1 MSLKKISKNIL
12 FNMFLVS
19 FLFWVFLNNYF
30 IDYGLSII
38 IFLFLSVFI
47 LNFIIYFGRYKLYFL
62 YFLFIFI
69 GFILWIFISNS
80 HLEVVDKNLSFI
92 EAYDN
97 NFYSEIKIEIKD
109 TYKIKEY
116 ENEYIAKLISINDID
131 LVIKDIE
138 ILWLVKIAKNFK
150 VKSWDIIKSKSKIIL
165 INDFNEFE
173 YKNFMLSKNIYFK
186 TYLPFIDIIWDNNQ
200 NSIITQIDILRE
212 ESLKIIYDIYP
223 QNEAIFLWW
232 ILLWARESL
241 PEDLKQNFNN
251 SWLTHFI
258 AVSGFNITI
267 LIIFFSFLFK
277 GLPIF
282 LKTILIT
289 IVIVLFTLLVWDT
302 APVIR
307 ASIMWLIA
315 YYILMSGRK
324 WSVFTILMFTAFV
337 MAIISPFILNYDVS
351 FALSF
356 LAVFWIVYTQKFW
369 KKVFNFMP
377 ETLAIREAFV
387 LTMSALVFTLP
398 IMLFNFWQVSILSP
412 LANVAVTWTIP
423 IAMLLWF
430 ISILAYIINPFFWYA
445 VWYLD
450 WIFLKWDMLVV
461 NFFWTK
467 DFSVFQYDFWEYK
480 NYIQTV
486 YFLSIIFIILY
497 FKLKASK
504 YIDLEDKKDKI

>member
-1 MSLKKISKNIL
+1 M
-12 FNMFLVS
+12 
-19 FLFWVFLNNYF
+19 NNYF
-30 IDYGLSII
+30 LSYELSLI
-38 IFLFLSVFI
+38 IFLFVSVFT
-47 LNFIIYFGRYKLYFL
+47 LNFIIYFGKVKLYFI
-62 YFLFIFI
+62 YFSFLLIWFIFWV
-69 GFILWIFISNS
+69 FTSNNY
-80 HLEVVDKNLSFI
+80 LENIDKNLHFI
-92 EAYDN
+92 EVYDN
-97 NFYSEIKIEIKD
+97 NFYSELKIEIKD

-116 ENEYIAKLISINDID
+116 ENEYIVKLININDID
-131 LVIKDIE
+131 LLAENIE

-150 VKSWDIIKSKSKIIL
+150 VQSWDIIKSKAKIIL

-186 TYLPFIDIIWDNNQ
+186 AYLPFIDNIWDNRQ
-200 NSIITQIDILRE
+200 NIILKNIDILRE
-212 ESLKIIYDIYP
+212 KSLNIIYEIYP
-223 QNEAIFLWW
+223 KNEAIFLWG

-251 SWLTHFI
+251 SGLTHFI

-267 LIIFFSFLFK
+267 LIIFFSFIFK
-277 GLPIF
+277 GLPVF
-282 LKTILIT
+282 LRTILIT
-289 IVIVLFTLLVWDT
+289 IVIILFTLLVWDT

-356 LAVFWIVYTQKFW
+356 LAVFWIVYTQEFW
-369 KKVFNFMP
+369 KRVFKFMP

-398 IMLFNFWQVSILSP
+398 IMLLNFGQVSILSP
-412 LANVAVTWTIP
+412 IANVAVTWTIP

-430 ISILAYIINPFFWYA
+430 ISIIAYTINPFLWYV

-467 DFSVFQYDFWEYK
+467 EFSVFQYDFWEYK
-480 NYIQTV
+480 NYIQTI
-486 YFLSIIFIILY
+486 YFLLIIFFILY
-497 FKLKASK
+497 FKLKSSK